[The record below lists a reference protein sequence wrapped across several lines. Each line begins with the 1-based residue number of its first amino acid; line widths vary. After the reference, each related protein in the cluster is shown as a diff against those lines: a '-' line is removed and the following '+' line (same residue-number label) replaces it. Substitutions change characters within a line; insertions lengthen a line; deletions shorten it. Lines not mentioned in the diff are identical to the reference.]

1 MELINQALY
10 LFHKGGPVM
19 YVLSACSLF
28 TLTIA
33 IERLLYY
40 RSVSVNSRLFQ
51 QKLQSLLEKQHF
63 TDALQLCDQ
72 TKNLFSRIAQAG
84 LQAHQRGSQ
93 VDNSLESAATLA
105 AARLREHLDELSMIV
120 TLAPLLGLL
129 GTVIGM
135 IQSFSV
141 LNVQTGQPM
150 AITGG
155 VGEAL
160 IATATGL
167 SVATA
172 ALVIHALFSRWV
184 NRQITD
190 IEQLAAL
197 VIDATLIKKAS
208 RRDAHEI
215 A

>member
-1 MELINQALY
+1 
-10 LFHKGGPVM
+10 M

-40 RSVSVNSRLFQ
+40 RSISVNSRLFQ

-197 VIDATLIKKAS
+197 VIDTTLIKKAS